1 MINHNTVYIL
11 TKLKAIITIVISF
24 FQINQ
29 SFKNHFYIGQC
40 IIIVAN
46 IIISMLC
53 KNHTEI
59 TWFKKRSC
67 DYVFCDKYWI
77 YTIFRNG
84 IYLWPMGSHF

>member
-29 SFKNHFYIGQC
+29 SFKNHSYIEQC

-46 IIISMLC
+46 IIISVLY
-53 KNHTEI
+53 KNHTES

-67 DYVFCDKYWI
+67 DYVFCDKY
-77 YTIFRNG
+77 
-84 IYLWPMGSHF
+84 